1 MDKDVKISEIEVK
14 EHVNGELY
22 FDLPDDLLNKL
33 DWEEGDQI
41 KFIEQDGGF
50 LLKKVKYES
59 IEVNFDDEK
68 LFKYMKHAH
77 EQGLSFN
84 DWVEKALERF
94 IKHAD

>member
-1 MDKDVKISEIEVK
+1 MKISEIEVK

-68 LFKYMKHAH
+68 LFTYMKHAH
-77 EQGLSFN
+77 EAGLSFN
-84 DWVEKALERF
+84 NWIEGVLTKLIEHTD
-94 IKHAD
+94 

>member
-1 MDKDVKISEIEVK
+1 MKMLEIEVK

-22 FDLPDDLLNKL
+22 FDLPDDLLSVL
-33 DWEEGDQI
+33 GWVEGDEI
-41 KFIEQDGGF
+41 KFVEQDGGF
-50 LLKKVKYES
+50 VVKKVKYES
-59 IEVNFDDEK
+59 IEVNFDDEE
-68 LFKYMKHAH
+68 LFTYMKHAH